1 MTPAEIIYHRRVQV
15 LDRAG
20 QTSAAEACRTFGISH
35 TTSYRWAGRAQRYG
49 LAALLPKDRWPPVMP
64 TATPPDQVEA
74 VLAEAV
80 ARPTLAPASWSATW
94 PTNGCVCRRR
104 GSTSSWGATGSAGG
118 PSGSLPWPSS
128 PQPPPGS

>member
-1 MTPAEIIYHRRVQV
+1 
-15 LDRAG
+15 
-20 QTSAAEACRTFGISH
+20 
-35 TTSYRWAGRAQRYG
+35 
-49 LAALLPKDRWPPVMP
+49 MP

-80 ARPTLAPASWSATW
+80 ARPTLGARHLVGHLADQRVRLSPS
-94 PTNGCVCRRR
+94 